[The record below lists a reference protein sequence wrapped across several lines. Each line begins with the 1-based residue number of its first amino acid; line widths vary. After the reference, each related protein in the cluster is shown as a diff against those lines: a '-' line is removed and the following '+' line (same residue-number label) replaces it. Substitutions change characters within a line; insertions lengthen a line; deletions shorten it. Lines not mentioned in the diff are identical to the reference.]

1 MIITTPF
8 WLQHIFMCVL
18 SKYHPLMMALL
29 ILTDLSNLQ
38 YTKIVRRSYKY
49 INSESKGVIFRSY
62 INSKPFFSLILL
74 IINSSLN
81 HLSVLPE

>member
-1 MIITTPF
+1 
-8 WLQHIFMCVL
+8 
-18 SKYHPLMMALL
+18 MMALL
-29 ILTDLSNLQ
+29 ILTNLSNLQ

-62 INSKPFFSLILL
+62 INSNPFFSLILL

-81 HLSVLPE
+81 HLRGLPE

>member
-1 MIITTPF
+1 MIILTPF

-29 ILTDLSNLQ
+29 ILTNLSNLQ

-49 INSESKGVIFRSY
+49 INSESKGEEEVI

-81 HLSVLPE
+81 HVRVLPE

>member
-1 MIITTPF
+1 M
-8 WLQHIFMCVL
+8 V
-18 SKYHPLMMALL
+18 LL
-29 ILTDLSNLQ
+29 ILTTLSNLK
-38 YTKIVRRSYKY
+38 YTKRRSYKY

-81 HLSVLPE
+81 HVRVLPE